1 MEKSREAR
9 SSSSTVAANGSSRR
23 RSRATAFR
31 DLPGSYFDSFLSF
44 LWFFLLCVILLYTVV
59 VCCRGRSGGV
69 AGDGAIKG

>member
-31 DLPGSYFDSFLSF
+31 DLPGLNFDYFRFSD
-44 LWFFLLCVILLYTVV
+44 FFFWLCVSSLLTVV

-69 AGDGAIKG
+69 AGDGAVKG